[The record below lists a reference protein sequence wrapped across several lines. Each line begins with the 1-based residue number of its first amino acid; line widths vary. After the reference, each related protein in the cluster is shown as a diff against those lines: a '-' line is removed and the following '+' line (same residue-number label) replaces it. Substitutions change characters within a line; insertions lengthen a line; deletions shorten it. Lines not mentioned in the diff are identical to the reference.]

1 MFLVNSRL
9 GLFSAAFR
17 HSFSRSYGVFL
28 PSSLMRVLPLVFG
41 FSPRLPVS
49 VSGTGTSI
57 LDSNFSWQ
65 PLRNFAFRLPFTALM
80 SFGTSLKALFV
91 AAWTCS
97 TNRTLFLSRCVLAS
111 LMTDFG
117 GTGFITGCPSPTLS
131 PRLRSRLTLGGLSF
145 PRKP

>member
-49 VSGTGTSI
+49 VSGTGTSSSI
-57 LDSNFSWQ
+57 ATFLGSPFETS
-65 PLRNFAFRLPFTALM
+65 PLRLPVTALM

-111 LMTDFG
+111 LLTDFG
-117 GTGFITGCPSPTLS
+117 GTGFITGYPSPTLS

-145 PRKP
+145 PRNP